1 MKVSSYL
8 KNNLWLQRLRVR
20 LDVAW
25 HRWHMFPFSGI
36 IIAVAG
42 TALLTSLLYI
52 CDLWLIFLP
61 NAGVLYFPLIAVLA
75 YYWPVCYTFLAI
87 ALQIVCVYVVL
98 IDPVGL
104 VKPLAPTLVQLAIF
118 LLMMSSIL
126 VIVQLAVNRRQSAEQ
141 SARKFAALYK
151 VGTALS
157 SELDEK
163 KLLHLIA
170 ETACQL
176 TGAEFAAFTL
186 RPLNEFGQPITPV
199 GGNAFYLAAVVGV
212 SSQQEHFFQHMSFK
226 GEGLLAPIFW
236 EGVPVR
242 IADVL
247 AHGRTVGVHHHDMSP
262 EWIKAG
268 RQAAVDYAQGRVSK
282 EKLLSVGV
290 PKNHPVVRSFLGVP
304 LLDRS
309 SVVRGGL
316 LLGHGAP
323 DHFTE
328 EDEALLLGLGT
339 QAAIAL
345 DNARLY
351 HSSHIHALETDAIF
365 EHIADGVMLMD
376 GHGRILRENLAAR
389 HIRELLQDEQ
399 NHRQEITAML
409 AGPIQSATTERR
421 DLNFT
426 VMVNTSNNEVREYM
440 VNVSPLHLPK
450 ASIVP
455 MHPRHRTTKEEQS
468 LKASGAVIVWNDAT
482 ETRRLMAYAEA
493 ERLKDEF
500 ITIAAHELRTPLAVL
515 KGFAQTLLVQTARG
529 KGAELAEWQV
539 EALQNIDQATS
550 RIVDLASDLL
560 DVVCL
565 QAGSLQLHFEP
576 VDLIALLKRVATR
589 LQVTTECHTLTLHIF
604 TEHFVVDIDQ
614 QRIEQVLTNIIGNA
628 IKYSPLGGAIQI
640 DVDAQQQHTVL
651 VSVKDTGIGIPE
663 QQQGQIFGRFMR
675 ADNALNE
682 GIAGTGLGLYLCR
695 ELVERHGGH
704 TWFESMEGEG
714 STFYLSFPVSSSQK
728 VLADAVS
735 SPL

>member
-1 MKVSSYL
+1 M
-8 KNNLWLQRLRVR
+8 KNNVWLQR
-20 LDVAW
+20 
-25 HRWHMFPFSGI
+25 FG
-36 IIAVAG
+36 
-42 TALLTSLLYI
+42 
-52 CDLWLIFLP
+52 
-61 NAGVLYFPLIAVLA
+61 
-75 YYWPVCYTFLAI
+75 
-87 ALQIVCVYVVL
+87 
-98 IDPVGL
+98 
-104 VKPLAPTLVQLAIF
+104 K
-118 LLMMSSIL
+118 
-126 VIVQLAVNRRQSAEQ
+126 RRQSAEQ
-141 SARKFAALYK
+141 SAHKFAALYK

-163 KLLHLIA
+163 KLLYLIA
-170 ETACQL
+170 ETACKL
-176 TGAEFAAFTL
+176 TGAEMAAFTL
-186 RPLNEFGQPITPV
+186 RPLNEFGQPITPAT
-199 GGNAFYLAAVVGV
+199 GNPFYLAAVVGV
-212 SSQQEHFFQHMSFK
+212 SPQQEHFFQQMSFK

-247 AHGRTVGVHHHDMSP
+247 AHTHAFGVHHHDMSP
-262 EWIKAG
+262 ERIKAA
-268 RQAAVDYAQGRVSK
+268 RQAALDYAQGRITK

-290 PKNHPVVRSFLGVP
+290 PENHPVVRSFLGVP

-316 LLGHGAP
+316 LLGRSVP

-351 HSSHIHALETDAIF
+351 HSAYIHALETDAIF

-376 GHGRILRENLAAR
+376 VNGCILRENQAAR

-399 NHRQEITAML
+399 NHRQEITALL

-426 VMVNTSNNEVREYM
+426 VTAVVNTSSNEVREYM

-455 MHPRHRTTKEEQS
+455 MHPRNRTTMEEQS
-468 LKASGAVIVWNDAT
+468 LMASGAVVVWHDVT

-493 ERLKDEF
+493 EQLKDEF

-550 RIVDLASDLL
+550 RMVDLASDLL
-560 DVVCL
+560 DVARL
-565 QAGSLQLHFEP
+565 QAGSLLLHFEP
-576 VDLIALLKRVATR
+576 VDLIALLKRVVTR

-604 TEHFVVDIDQ
+604 TDHFVVDIDQ

-628 IKYSPLGGAIQI
+628 IKYSPLGGVIQI
-640 DVDAQQQHTVL
+640 DVDAQQQNTVL

-728 VLADAVS
+728 AVAS
-735 SPL
+735 AELSLS

>member
-1 MKVSSYL
+1 MKIGAYL
-8 KNNLWLQRLRVR
+8 KNNVWLQR
-20 LDVAW
+20 
-25 HRWHMFPFSGI
+25 FG
-36 IIAVAG
+36 
-42 TALLTSLLYI
+42 
-52 CDLWLIFLP
+52 
-61 NAGVLYFPLIAVLA
+61 
-75 YYWPVCYTFLAI
+75 
-87 ALQIVCVYVVL
+87 
-98 IDPVGL
+98 
-104 VKPLAPTLVQLAIF
+104 K
-118 LLMMSSIL
+118 
-126 VIVQLAVNRRQSAEQ
+126 RRQSAEQ
-141 SARKFAALYK
+141 SAHKFAALYK

-163 KLLHLIA
+163 KLLYLIA
-170 ETACQL
+170 ETACKL
-176 TGAEFAAFTL
+176 TGAEMAAFTL
-186 RPLNEFGQPITPV
+186 RPLNEFGQPITPAT
-199 GGNAFYLAAVVGV
+199 GNPFYLAAVVGV
-212 SSQQEHFFQHMSFK
+212 SPQQEHFFQQMSFK

-247 AHGRTVGVHHHDMSP
+247 AHTHAFGVHHHDMSP
-262 EWIKAG
+262 ERIKAA
-268 RQAAVDYAQGRVSK
+268 RQAALDYAQGRITK

-290 PKNHPVVRSFLGVP
+290 PENHPVVRSFLGVP

-316 LLGHGAP
+316 LLGRSVP

-351 HSSHIHALETDAIF
+351 HSAYIHALETDAIF

-376 GHGRILRENLAAR
+376 VNGCILRENQAAR

-399 NHRQEITAML
+399 NHRQEITALL

-426 VMVNTSNNEVREYM
+426 VTAVVNTSSNEVREYM

-455 MHPRHRTTKEEQS
+455 MHPRNRTTMEEQS
-468 LKASGAVIVWNDAT
+468 LMASGAVVVWHDVT

-493 ERLKDEF
+493 EQLKDEF

-550 RIVDLASDLL
+550 RMVDLASDLL
-560 DVVCL
+560 DVARL
-565 QAGSLQLHFEP
+565 QAGSLLLHFEP
-576 VDLIALLKRVATR
+576 VDLIALLKRVVTR

-604 TEHFVVDIDQ
+604 TDHFVVDIDQ

-628 IKYSPLGGAIQI
+628 IKYSPLGGVIQI
-640 DVDAQQQHTVL
+640 DVDAQQQNTVL

-728 VLADAVS
+728 AVAS
-735 SPL
+735 AELSLS